1 MRKQWAWVLLGLS
14 LAGMAAAWR
23 LQDELADLPG
33 ALGDA
38 PSGTPAVAV
47 RGRGEGAGGPAALV
61 PPAYSL
67 KAGAYAWAYTSALAI
82 ADMTADGRND
92 LIGILSETDDHGPF
106 ALNIFPQDASG
117 VLGAPIIFELPSKQ
131 AAHVHRITPADLNK
145 DGRTDLVFT
154 PTYDDGFFYLL
165 SRPGGGYEWREDRWI
180 NQRAGAGAAVV
191 DKDGDGK
198 LDVVAVRELDPYQY
212 PQPNR
217 GMLAIAYGDGVGG
230 FDRHT
235 SVEVAENAMHDL
247 LMRDFDGDGKPDL
260 LTSSRLQG
268 DATDYAPRLRRN
280 AGGGT
285 FLAPTVHGTNKLG
298 PILSLS
304 TGDYNGDGRPDF
316 AGVGYGG
323 VNGGYINVF
332 SQLADGS
339 FAKTPEINQYR
350 GNPLGLQTADLNQD
364 GLPDLVHL
372 NDGSISLVYY
382 LRSPNGFEYPAQV
395 GLINGYSPM
404 GNGSIAVGDLS
415 GDGVPEV
422 AVASQYA
429 LVVAY
434 GKLTPYAGVGGLPGA
449 PVITSAVV
457 TPGYEESGPAQRFDI
472 QISPPAN
479 DGGTPITGYTVYSS
493 PSGGWDL
500 NAGSAAAKH
509 QMTGLQNDTTYTF
522 YARATNAAGQGPA
535 SAPSNPVTLG
545 VPGSGL
551 DPVIYIEAQGGLE
564 GTGWPM
570 QARFTISLD
579 RPAPAGGVSFDFA
592 TSSGTAASGSDF
604 VGLALQDVV
613 IPAGQTRVVRAV
625 DLLPDSDLEP
635 DEVFSATLSDVHG
648 ALIGNATASATI
660 VNDDSADARI
670 FVTGQPVQEGE
681 TTAYYDVRLTK
692 PLGQDVSFTVDTFG
706 MGPTATAGQDF
717 DARSLANQ
725 VIPAGQT
732 KFTFSVPIHDDAI
745 REGGEFFVVR
755 ISSVQGAPIA
765 TLGESYTAVIVDDEP
780 LPSLSVDDVV
790 IAEGTKQN
798 SIAYVRVRA
807 SPRSTTAVTFS
818 AVTLGGS
825 AVEGSDFESRYL
837 AGLRIPAGQDSV
849 LVPVTIFGDG
859 RLEQDESFTLRLEN
873 VVGATIGDGTGLVT
887 LVNDDVPNG
896 LSIGNVTVQE
906 GSGNRTI
913 NFPLTLSEPSAQDVV
928 FDVHTASGTGFAGED
943 FQALDVLGMTIPA
956 GATSAVVAVTVHGDD
971 RVEAD
976 ETFTVNLANV
986 SGAVVSDGQGLGRLL
1001 NDDVASASVEGF
1013 SVAEGDSGS
1022 SVAFFTIRLSA
1033 RVQWP
1038 VYVHYAAKPDTA
1050 SLITDFYPVLGQV
1063 TFDPGR
1069 TSIRIG
1075 VSVIGDATVEPDEK
1089 IRLELTGIDGANAGI
1104 IVADGAIIND
1114 DTASPMIARPSAGPS
1129 RAALQRCESDYR
1141 CLVRR
1146 SARR

>member
-1 MRKQWAWVLLGLS
+1 
-14 LAGMAAAWR
+14 
-23 LQDELADLPG
+23 
-33 ALGDA
+33 
-38 PSGTPAVAV
+38 
-47 RGRGEGAGGPAALV
+47 
-61 PPAYSL
+61 
-67 KAGAYAWAYTSALAI
+67 
-82 ADMTADGRND
+82 
-92 LIGILSETDDHGPF
+92 
-106 ALNIFPQDASG
+106 
-117 VLGAPIIFELPSKQ
+117 
-131 AAHVHRITPADLNK
+131 
-145 DGRTDLVFT
+145 
-154 PTYDDGFFYLL
+154 
-165 SRPGGGYEWREDRWI
+165 
-180 NQRAGAGAAVV
+180 
-191 DKDGDGK
+191 
-198 LDVVAVRELDPYQY
+198 
-212 PQPNR
+212 
-217 GMLAIAYGDGVGG
+217 
-230 FDRHT
+230 
-235 SVEVAENAMHDL
+235 
-247 LMRDFDGDGKPDL
+247 MRDFEGDGKPDL

-382 LRSPNGFEYPAQV
+382 LRSPNGFEYPVQV

-604 VGLALQDVV
+604 AGLALQDVV

-706 MGPTATAGQDF
+706 MGPT
-717 DARSLANQ
+717 R
-725 VIPAGQT
+725 
-732 KFTFSVPIHDDAI
+732 
-745 REGGEFFVVR
+745 
-755 ISSVQGAPIA
+755 
-765 TLGESYTAVIVDDEP
+765 
-780 LPSLSVDDVV
+780 
-790 IAEGTKQN
+790 
-798 SIAYVRVRA
+798 
-807 SPRSTTAVTFS
+807 
-818 AVTLGGS
+818 
-825 AVEGSDFESRYL
+825 
-837 AGLRIPAGQDSV
+837 
-849 LVPVTIFGDG
+849 
-859 RLEQDESFTLRLEN
+859 
-873 VVGATIGDGTGLVT
+873 
-887 LVNDDVPNG
+887 
-896 LSIGNVTVQE
+896 
-906 GSGNRTI
+906 
-913 NFPLTLSEPSAQDVV
+913 
-928 FDVHTASGTGFAGED
+928 
-943 FQALDVLGMTIPA
+943 
-956 GATSAVVAVTVHGDD
+956 
-971 RVEAD
+971 
-976 ETFTVNLANV
+976 
-986 SGAVVSDGQGLGRLL
+986 
-1001 NDDVASASVEGF
+1001 
-1013 SVAEGDSGS
+1013 
-1022 SVAFFTIRLSA
+1022 
-1033 RVQWP
+1033 
-1038 VYVHYAAKPDTA
+1038 
-1050 SLITDFYPVLGQV
+1050 
-1063 TFDPGR
+1063 
-1069 TSIRIG
+1069 
-1075 VSVIGDATVEPDEK
+1075 
-1089 IRLELTGIDGANAGI
+1089 
-1104 IVADGAIIND
+1104 
-1114 DTASPMIARPSAGPS
+1114 
-1129 RAALQRCESDYR
+1129 
-1141 CLVRR
+1141 
-1146 SARR
+1146 